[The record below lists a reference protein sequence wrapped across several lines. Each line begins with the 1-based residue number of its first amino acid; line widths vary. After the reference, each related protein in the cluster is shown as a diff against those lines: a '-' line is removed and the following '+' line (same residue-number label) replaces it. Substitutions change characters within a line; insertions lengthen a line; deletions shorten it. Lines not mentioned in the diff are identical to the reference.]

1 MSLPGPHVYSG
12 GFDRTLDEKNR
23 ITIPSLWRWPHSD
36 TDSFLAMPHPDGYI
50 TVLPPVR
57 LAALLA
63 DVSLRKVSDSEA
75 QAVLAKIFSQSLAFT
90 FDKQGRF
97 GLTTEL
103 RDYAGIKAKGD
114 VRLMGMG
121 DTFNILTPAS
131 RMQLERKTEGEQYG
145 EMMRRIG
152 L

>member
-1 MSLPGPHVYSG
+1 MSPPVPHVYSG

-50 TVLPPVR
+50 AVLPPVR

-63 DVSLRKVSDSEA
+63 DISHKIVSDSEA
-75 QAVLAKIFSQSLAFT
+75 QAVQARIFSKALSFT

-97 GLTTEL
+97 GLTNEL
-103 RDYAGIKAKGD
+103 RAYAGIEVKGD
-114 VRLMGMG
+114 VKLMGMG
-121 DTFNILTPAS
+121 DTFNILTPV
-131 RMQLERKTEGEQYG
+131 RWTELERKTEGEHYG